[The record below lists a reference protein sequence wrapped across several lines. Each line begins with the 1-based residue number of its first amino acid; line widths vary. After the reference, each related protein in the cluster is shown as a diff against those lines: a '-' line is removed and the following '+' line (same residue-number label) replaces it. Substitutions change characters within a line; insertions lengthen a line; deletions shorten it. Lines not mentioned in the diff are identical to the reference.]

1 MDDIALCALSN
12 GNHYSTIPHEN
23 ESEMFDEDEVD
34 ENEQLPVNYPVE
46 DEPEQRPIQPVQT
59 ERGGRRK
66 GVPRRLQ
73 LSPDIVK
80 TTTQRLLPLTLSK
93 SATASVHHHEQPILT
108 SDQEDENEAEDV
120 YQQNQ
125 IEQNYLQLDLVS
137 KDSID
142 NNNNNN
148 HSHHG
153 DENEDILE
161 IVDDILAD
169 MVSIIVRD
177 VKQQRRKI
185 HQKQTTNGTHKLT
198 NGKHHFNGH
207 AELKR

>member
-1 MDDIALCALSN
+1 MDEIALCAFSN
-12 GNHYSTIPHEN
+12 GNHYSNIPNEN
-23 ESEMFDEDEVD
+23 ESEMFDDDEVD

-46 DEPEQRPIQPVQT
+46 DEPEQRPVQPVQN

-80 TTTQRLLPLTLSK
+80 TPIQRLLPLTLPK
-93 SATASVHHHEQPILT
+93 SGTASVHHHEQPILT
-108 SDQEDENEAEDV
+108 SDQEDENEAEDA
-120 YQQNQ
+120 YQHSQ
-125 IEQNYLQLDLVS
+125 IEQNYLQLDLMS
-137 KDSID
+137 KDFVD
-142 NNNNNN
+142 NNNNL
-148 HSHHG
+148 SHHH

-177 VKQQRRKI
+177 VKQQRRKV
-185 HQKQTTNGTHKLT
+185 HQKQMTNGTHKVT
-198 NGKHHFNGH
+198 NGKHQFNGH
-207 AELKR
+207 AETKR

>member
-1 MDDIALCALSN
+1 
-12 GNHYSTIPHEN
+12 
-23 ESEMFDEDEVD
+23 MFDDDEVD
-34 ENEQLPVNYPVE
+34 ENEQLPVNYPGE
-46 DEPEQRPIQPVQT
+46 DEPEQRPVQPVQN

-80 TTTQRLLPLTLSK
+80 TPTQRLLPLSLPK
-93 SATASVHHHEQPILT
+93 SGTGSVHHHEQPILT
-108 SDQEDENEAEDV
+108 SDQEDENEAEEA
-120 YQQNQ
+120 YQHNQ
-125 IEQNYLQLDLVS
+125 IEQNYLQLDLTS
-137 KDSID
+137 KDFVD
-142 NNNNNN
+142 NNNNL
-148 HSHHG
+148 SHQH

-185 HQKQTTNGTHKLT
+185 HQKQMTNGTHKVT

-207 AELKR
+207 TETKR